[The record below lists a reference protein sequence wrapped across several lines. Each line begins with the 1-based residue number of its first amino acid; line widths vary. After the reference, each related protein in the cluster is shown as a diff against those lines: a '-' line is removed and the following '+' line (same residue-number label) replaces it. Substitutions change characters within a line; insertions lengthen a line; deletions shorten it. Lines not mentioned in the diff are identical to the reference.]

1 MKIEKLD
8 QRDDTLINRLMDI
21 WENSVR
27 ATHLF
32 LKEEDIL
39 RIAEYVPQVLTQI
52 PVLIAAKKD
61 GKIVGFMGIN
71 QDSLEMLFIL
81 DKERGQGIGKKLL
94 EYAILNE
101 HVDRLSVNEQNP
113 QARGFYEYMGF
124 AVERRSEQDDQSN
137 PFPLLHMRYNE
148 KRIKMKSKKTLT
160 FSIALMI
167 VVLVLMLF
175 GIYFGKLSDTAIRI
189 VGITVLLD
197 LVMIVFNYMSI
208 KKMK

>member
-1 MKIEKLD
+1 MEMVKFD
-8 QRDDTLINRLMDI
+8 QRDDTIINQLMDI

-39 RIAEYVPQVLTQI
+39 RITEYVPQELTQI

-61 GKIVGFMGIN
+61 GRIVGFMGID

-124 AVERRSEQDDQSN
+124 AVEKRSEQDDHGN
-137 PFPLLHMRYNE
+137 PFPLLHMRY
-148 KRIKMKSKKTLT
+148 KREE
-160 FSIALMI
+160 
-167 VVLVLMLF
+167 
-175 GIYFGKLSDTAIRI
+175 D
-189 VGITVLLD
+189 
-197 LVMIVFNYMSI
+197 
-208 KKMK
+208 